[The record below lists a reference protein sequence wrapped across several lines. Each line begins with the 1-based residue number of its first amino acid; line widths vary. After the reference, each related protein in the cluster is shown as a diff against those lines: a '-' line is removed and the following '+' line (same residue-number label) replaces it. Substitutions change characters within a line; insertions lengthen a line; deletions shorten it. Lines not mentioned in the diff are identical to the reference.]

1 MAAGYFAS
9 CVGEKGAQPVDCLE
23 WKKERLEGGI
33 ERSEGGWSLLLD
45 GQRTGKRRKLS
56 GGVLVRLR
64 AGEDWRFDHNGEP
77 GDNTTTPREQG
88 TGW

>member
-9 CVGEKGAQPVDCLE
+9 CVGEKGAQPVACLE

-33 ERSEGGWSLLLD
+33 ESSEGGWSLLLLW
-45 GQRTGKRRKLS
+45 TENRKERK
-56 GGVLVRLR
+56 VEWWLR
-64 AGEDWRFDHNGEP
+64 AGEDWWFGHNGEP

-88 TGW
+88 T